1 MRTAA
6 SYNRDF
12 GQSKIPAANVSSVPQ
27 RSPLRYPGGKT
38 WLVPHIRAWLD
49 SQVPLLIE
57 PFAGGGIVSLTAVM
71 EMLAEQAL
79 MVELD
84 RNVSS
89 FWRAALEHS
98 DELIERIR
106 SLKLNRAR
114 IEDYILDTPKNV
126 VDDGFRTLV
135 LNRTRRAG
143 ILAPGA
149 ALIKRGENNAGVSS
163 RWYPETLIKR
173 LKEIAKHSDR
183 LRFCEGD
190 GVEQL
195 ELQCEKPNAAF
206 FIDPPYTAKDGK
218 RAGIRLYTH
227 NTVDHLRIFEI
238 LADSGANFMMTYECS
253 PEITSLVRRH
263 GFQGAI
269 VEIKTSH
276 HRRIPELIITR
287 DKLFT

>member
-38 WLVPHIRAWLD
+38 WLVPHIREWLD

-106 SLKLNRAR
+106 SFKLNRTSITGLVQEAPKTV
-114 IEDYILDTPKNV
+114 LDH
-126 VDDGFRTLV
+126 GFRTLV

-149 ALIKRGENNAGVSS
+149 ALIKRGENDAGITS
-163 RWYPETLIKR
+163 RWYPETLVRR
-173 LKEIAKHSDR
+173 LKEIAKYSDR
-183 LRFCEGD
+183 LGIYQGD
-190 GVEQL
+190 GVRLL
-195 ELQCEKPNAAF
+195 ELLSDKPGAAF
-206 FIDPPYTAKDGK
+206 FIDPPYTAGDGK
-218 RAGIRLYTH
+218 RAGTRLYTH
-227 NTVDHLRIFEI
+227 NTVDHEQIFKI
-238 LADSGANFMMTYECS
+238 LADSRANFMMTYESS

-263 GFQGAI
+263 GFQGAT
-269 VEIKTSH
+269 VEMKTSH
-276 HRRIPELIITR
+276 HRKIRELIITR
-287 DKLFT
+287 EKQFT